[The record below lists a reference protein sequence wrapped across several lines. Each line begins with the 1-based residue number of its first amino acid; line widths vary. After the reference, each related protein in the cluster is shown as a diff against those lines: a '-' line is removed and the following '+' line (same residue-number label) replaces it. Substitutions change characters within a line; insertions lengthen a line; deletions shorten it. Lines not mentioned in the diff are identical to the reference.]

1 MLAAKQTSRPTVKLP
16 PNFRQIRLELAR
28 EKDHP
33 AGSAAFGYTI
43 FAPLDKD
50 GRIDPQLWDSFRDFC
65 RVVRFRPN
73 EDEAIG
79 HIVRR
84 PGGSWAFHY
93 DIRGKEDDETGYHL
107 QDEKFEL
114 GEYVSIREQDDMH
127 TFQVMSVERI

>member
-1 MLAAKQTSRPTVKLP
+1 MTATKQARHPATKLP

-28 EKDHP
+28 EKGHP
-33 AGSAAFGYTI
+33 AGDAARGYTI

-50 GRIDPQLWDSFRDFC
+50 GRIDPQLWQAFRDFC
-65 RVVRFRPN
+65 RVVRFRPD
-73 EDEAIG
+73 EEEAIG

-93 DIRGKEDDETGYHL
+93 DIRGDEPDESGYHL
-107 QDEKFEL
+107 EDERFEL

-127 TFQVMSVERI
+127 TFQVTSVERI